1 MLINQKY
8 SFSITPIPSK
18 KEYCHSV
25 RPLFSTMKFPETSQG
40 EALSQYMTEKPEQ
53 NPAFIHCGPLDNMDV
68 GDRVRIFIGGSIEMG
83 KAPDWQAAVA
93 DKIAFLPIAAFN
105 PRRIHWDLNWKQ
117 DIKDKNLHHQMDWE
131 MTNLDKA
138 DLIILYL
145 HPNTIS
151 PVSLMELGRYSQSG
165 KLIVCCPEGYH
176 RRGNVQ
182 YMCRKDNV
190 LLLDDFDEL
199 VKTTIVKLEE
209 IVKRKSHGVM

>member
-1 MLINQKY
+1 
-8 SFSITPIPSK
+8 
-18 KEYCHSV
+18 
-25 RPLFSTMKFPETSQG
+25 MKFPETSQG
-40 EALSQYMTEKPEQ
+40 EPLSPYMADKPER
-53 NPAFIHCGPLDNMDV
+53 NPAFIHCGPLDNVDC
-68 GDRVRIFIGGSIEMG
+68 GDCVRIFLGGSIEMG
-83 KAPDWQAAVA
+83 KAPDWQAAFA

-105 PRRIHWDLNWKQ
+105 PRRIHWDSNYKQ

-145 HPNTIS
+145 HPSTIS
-151 PVSLMELGRYSQSG
+151 PVSLLELGRYSQCG

-182 YMCRKDNV
+182 YLCRKDNV

-199 VKTTIVKLEE
+199 VKTAIVTLEE
-209 IVKRKSHGVM
+209 IIKRKNQSAH